1 VFHTGISEIT
11 GLQLGSV
18 IIVVGLVLLVLWI
31 PLRIRPGIGTI
42 MNAVQIGLVENLME
56 EVFPDSRAIAARIV
70 YLAAGMLF
78 IAFGSGLYIGAELGS
93 GPRDGLMIGL
103 NKRFG
108 ISIRLARTIV
118 EIVVM
123 VTGIVL
129 GGRIGL
135 GTFIFAFGIGPM
147 VQVAISALRM
157 PPSLAEQA
165 TGEALEG

>member
-1 VFHTGISEIT
+1 
-11 GLQLGSV
+11 
-18 IIVVGLVLLVLWI
+18 
-31 PLRIRPGIGTI
+31 
-42 MNAVQIGLVENLME
+42 
-56 EVFPDSRAIAARIV
+56 
-70 YLAAGMLF
+70 
-78 IAFGSGLYIGAELGS
+78 
-93 GPRDGLMIGL
+93 MIGL

-165 TGEALEG
+165 TGEALES

>member
-1 VFHTGISEIT
+1 
-11 GLQLGSV
+11 
-18 IIVVGLVLLVLWI
+18 
-31 PLRIRPGIGTI
+31 
-42 MNAVQIGLVENLME
+42 
-56 EVFPDSRAIAARIV
+56 
-70 YLAAGMLF
+70 
-78 IAFGSGLYIGAELGS
+78 
-93 GPRDGLMIGL
+93 
-103 NKRFG
+103 
-108 ISIRLARTIV
+108 
-118 EIVVM
+118 